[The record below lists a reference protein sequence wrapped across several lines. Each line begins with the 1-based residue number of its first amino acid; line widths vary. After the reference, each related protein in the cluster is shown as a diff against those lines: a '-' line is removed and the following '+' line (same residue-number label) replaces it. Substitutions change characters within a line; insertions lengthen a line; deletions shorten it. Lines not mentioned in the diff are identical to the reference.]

1 MSMTSTTDIGNGT
14 GTRFKLALAGVLAAM
29 AALVTGMT
37 IAPAASAG
45 ISTANLN
52 AVPVQGTIQSTGG
65 TFDGVLDIDRLTL
78 QNGQLMARGTL
89 TGTASNAAGDTV
101 GSVTDQ
107 PIATP
112 VADNGTGSCQI
123 LDLSL
128 GTLHL
133 NVLGLV
139 VHLDPVHLNI
149 AAQPGAGNLLG
160 NLLCMVVHLL
170 DGSSPAFAQP
180 IVNLLNQV
188 IARV

>member
-1 MSMTSTTDIGNGT
+1 
-14 GTRFKLALAGVLAAM
+14 M
-29 AALVTGMT
+29 A
-37 IAPAASAG
+37 
-45 ISTANLN
+45 
-52 AVPVQGTIQSTGG
+52 Q
-65 TFDGVLDIDRLTL
+65 
-78 QNGQLMARGTL
+78 
-89 TGTASNAAGDTV
+89 
-101 GSVTDQ
+101 
-107 PIATP
+107 
-112 VADNGTGSCQI
+112 GSCQI

-170 DGSSPAFAQP
+170 NGIVADVRQP
-180 IVNLLNQV
+180 VVNLLNQV